1 MPVLSYVHQLFNV
14 DQCQAYIHTLR
25 WKDRPLQCPR
35 CQSHHIGRWGTY
47 QYRPGCNATGVTAA
61 SAPSTTSPRPC
72 CTRVSDRSRTGFSRR
87 FCSVSPARHGAL
99 PEKWA
104 STSGPAI
111 AGAGGSAMPRCPTRC
126 IANWKGRWK
135 PMISITPP
143 ATRGKQ
149 KGVGRSRWDAS
160 RVAVGR
166 NASPGV
172 AIMTRTG
179 QPLSRGSAARA
190 RSSFRRPAISPS
202 RRCKR
207 RPTLQYKQAV
217 VSIQTRR
224 AATGR

>member
-1 MPVLSYVHQLFNV
+1 MCTTSLTPNSAKPTSVRCGGKTVRCNV
-14 DQCQAYIHTLR
+14 RAARATTLAAEAR
-25 WKDRPLQCPR
+25 TSIALAANA
-35 CQSHHIGRWGTY
+35 
-47 QYRPGCNATGVTAA
+47 PGVMAA

-72 CTRVSDRSRTGFSRR
+72 STRASGHCRTGFSRR

-99 PEKWA
+99 PGKWG
-104 STSGPAI
+104 STSGRAI
-111 AGAGGSAMPRCPTRC
+111 AGAGGYAMPRCPTRC

-149 KGVGRSRWDAS
+149 KGAGRSRWDAS
-160 RVAVGR
+160 HVAVVR
-166 NASPGV
+166 NVSPAA

-179 QPLSRGSAARA
+179 QPLSRGSAARE
-190 RSSFRRPAISPS
+190 RSSFRRPAISLS

-217 VSIQTRR
+217 GSIQTRR